1 MSSTD
6 THLVTIFLSLKST
19 LLLLTLFSG
28 YSSSSSSY
36 CQLVRLYEVIESERH
51 VYLVMEYAENGKF
64 FVLLLHFL
72 LFVINK

>member
-19 LLLLTLFSG
+19 LLLLTIFSG
-28 YSSSSSSY
+28 YSSSY

>member
-6 THLVTIFLSLKST
+6 THLVTVFLSLKST
-19 LLLLTLFSG
+19 LLLLTIFSG
-28 YSSSSSSY
+28 YSSY

-72 LFVINK
+72 LFVINKWHFL